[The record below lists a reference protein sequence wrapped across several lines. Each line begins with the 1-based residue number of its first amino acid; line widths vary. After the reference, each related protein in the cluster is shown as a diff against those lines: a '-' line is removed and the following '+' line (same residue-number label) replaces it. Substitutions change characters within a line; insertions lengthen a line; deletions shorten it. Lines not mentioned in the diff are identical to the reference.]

1 MPIKII
7 NKEYTDFTGATK
19 TYYETNAGDK
29 TIVEYLVLEQILVIS
44 NAQNY
49 LSYNALENTI
59 TWASGNF
66 LVEGFRVGDVV
77 GLRKFDSSGNLLT
90 LASATVV
97 TITGTS
103 SNVMQLNDL
112 PTTVIPD
119 ATNGEYFAVFNA
131 LTGARNEEL
140 VLSVN
145 LVQTGSNGNEYSAID
160 GEATRIR
167 FDIKNAPN
175 YPFFPSGQIINGES
189 VGNKSGMYDVTA
201 EIEATNLS
209 PLNYGGTVDIGE
221 ITKVRFTIIN
231 YGILTPSLFQFNKCL
246 KIYSILEYARLLGE
260 PFYRNQIITTDD
272 ANTGYFE
279 EAYNVG
285 IVDATLVSGI
295 SELAYDVPTVG
306 QIVIETT
313 SPPTSDIAIGLS
325 YVPNDEE
332 YYKNKLVSQ
341 STLGMTIPSTPVF
354 SFNTPVTSPVNPN
367 GASYTFEVTNTTFLG
382 NTVTIDYIFTPLA
395 GFEDFIETR
404 SEGDKNFIVWVKAKS
419 VNLLAFNG
427 ELTSNPPIGGLIFMD
442 STQVVDHAYNSN
454 DASGNTSGYEANI
467 EDDLAYIGKFRLNRN
482 TNYESLTARLEAF
495 NTATSEEFTLSSVFF
510 NFNSVP
516 FVGDK
521 YILNL
526 NTPVISILP
535 TTSEKRIAQLIL
547 EPSLDNLTQYGVKVY
562 FPFLY
567 RWEYWLPQLNANAD
581 FYPNDQ
587 TKNFYPYG
595 NTGDWVLRIHIE
607 YVKDNLAYVYNDE
620 ITIKDYDSS
629 ADIKQEIDVY
639 RESTGQLVNVIVD
652 GETHI
657 IETTHTLINGETW
670 ETANTW
676 GQITVEPT
684 ESSPRWL
691 ISTTV
696 ATDFNPVNPLSPITG
711 NFASLTFPS
720 PEIAK
725 IKAKFDSSKIDLE
738 KGVKFTTKI
747 KGCSLKT
754 VLKVKA
760 TTDDKVKITTDGK
773 IKILS

>member
-29 TIVEYLVLEQILVIS
+29 TTVEYLVLEQILVIS

-66 LVEGFRVGDVV
+66 LIEGFRVGDVV
-77 GLRKFDSSGNLLT
+77 GLRKFYNSGNVLT
-90 LASATVV
+90 LASASVV
-97 TITGTS
+97 TITGTN
-103 SNVMQLNDL
+103 SNVIQLDDL

-119 ATNGEYFAVFNA
+119 ATNGEYFAIFNA

-160 GEATRIR
+160 GEATRVR

-189 VGNKSGMYDVTA
+189 VGKKSGMYDVTA
-201 EIEATNLS
+201 EIEATNLN
-209 PLNYGGTVDIGE
+209 PTDYGGTIAIGE

-285 IVDATLVSGI
+285 IIDATLVSGI

-313 SPPTSDIAIGLS
+313 SPPTSDIAVGLS
-325 YVPNDEE
+325 YVPNDED

-354 SFNTPVTSPVNPN
+354 AFNTPVTSPVNPD
-367 GASYTFEVTNTTFLG
+367 GASYTFEITNTTFLG

-454 DASGNTSGYEANI
+454 DANGNTSGYEANI

-482 TNYESLTARLEAF
+482 TTYESLTARLEAF
-495 NTATSEEFTLSSVFF
+495 NTATSEEFTLSSVNF

-516 FVGDK
+516 FVSDK

-535 TTSEKRIAQLIL
+535 NTSEKRIAQLIL

-567 RWEYWLPQLNANAD
+567 RWEYWLQQLNANAD
-581 FYPNDQ
+581 FYPNEQ

-607 YVKDNLAYVYNDE
+607 YVKDNLAYVYDDE
-620 ITIKDYDSS
+620 VTIKDYDSS
-629 ADIKQEIDVY
+629 VDIKQEIDVY

-657 IETTHTLINGETW
+657 IETTHRLINGETW
-670 ETANTW
+670 ETGNTW

-696 ATDFNPVNPLSPITG
+696 AHDFNPVNPLSPISG

-720 PEIAK
+720 SDIAK
-725 IKAKFDSSKIDLE
+725 ITAKFDSSKIDLE

-754 VLKVKA
+754 VYKVKV
-760 TTDDKVKITTDGK
+760 TTDDKIKITTDGK